1 MCPHVCCQEHH
12 KGETHPISDIS
23 LLSGRWACSP
33 PICYLTLRLNHQLQ
47 ASPVKRRAFCSKHC
61 QLCRD
66 FLVYHYFLLGGQLGC
81 TLWCSVTCPFQ
92 PLILTANLTPRAT
105 PREIV
110 QVFCPQHLSLRPFR
124 QLAPKIWDN
133 QSQEQELGRWG
144 PSVDVARSSTTPG
157 SAQLRQRKREENQ
170 LLPFKSGQNR
180 FLIKAALNH

>member
-1 MCPHVCCQEHH
+1 MCPHVHCQEHH

-33 PICYLTLRLNHQLQ
+33 PICYLMPRLNHQLQ
-47 ASPVKRRAFCSKHC
+47 ASPVKRRAFCSKHR

-66 FLVYHYFLLGGQLGC
+66 FLVYHYFLRGGQPGC
-81 TLWCSVTCPFQ
+81 TLRCCHMPVSAFNPYGKPHPQGYTTGDCAGF
-92 PLILTANLTPRAT
+92 L
-105 PREIV
+105 
-110 QVFCPQHLSLRPFR
+110 PQHLSLRPFW

-133 QSQEQELGRWG
+133 QSQEQELGCWG
-144 PSVDVARSSTTPG
+144 PSVDVARSSTAPG
-157 SAQLRQRKREENQ
+157 SAQLSQRKREENQ